1 MFRSFDSS
9 LQRRTGHSAGR
20 SPAWLL
26 LMLFLTQTLLMNS
39 PSVKAQDAEKADDKK
54 PKIPAPETKKL
65 LTKDGVSLNCRFYPG
80 TRKKDSVPIMLI
92 HGWEERGSQYAELAL
107 SLQKRGHAVIVPDLR
122 GHGLSTKRRTP
133 QGFATIRRDRMNK
146 QALMAMWMDLEACKS
161 FLRKQN
167 NEGLLN
173 LEQLCLIGSDLGA
186 LIALEWAVR
195 DWNAPRLPTLKQGQ
209 DVKALVLISPPQSFK
224 GLTAQAAYTHPQVS
238 RLSTLIIT
246 GKENT
251 RAFSD
256 ARRVYNR
263 FEKAR
268 DKLPKSQKESLFN
281 YGCKTTKQSA
291 DLFAKGIEP
300 DPLTLISNFVLL
312 RLEKRKADFPWTDR
326 TNPFNESK

>member
-1 MFRSFDSS
+1 MFRFFHSC
-9 LQRRTGHSAGR
+9 LQRRPGHSVRR
-20 SPAWLL
+20 SPTLL
-26 LMLFLTQTLLMNS
+26 LLALLLAQHLLINV
-39 PSVKAQDAEKADDKK
+39 PSVGAQDANKADDKK

-65 LTKDGVSLNCRFYPG
+65 TTKDGVSLSCRFYPG
-80 TRKKDSVPIMLI
+80 IHKKDAIPIMVV
-92 HGWEERGSQYAELAL
+92 HGWEERGSQYATLAL

-122 GHGLSTKRRTP
+122 GHGLSTKRKTP
-133 QGFATIRRDRMNK
+133 QGLATIRRDRMNK
-146 QALMAMWMDLEACKS
+146 QDLLSMVMDLEACKS
-161 FLRKQN
+161 FLRQQN

-256 ARRVYNR
+256 ARRIHNR

-268 DKLPKSQKESLFN
+268 DKLPKSQKESLYN
-281 YGCKTTKQSA
+281 YGCKTTKQGA
-291 DLFAKGIEP
+291 DLFAKGV
-300 DPLTLISNFVLL
+300 DPNPLALISNFVRL
-312 RLEKRKADFPWTDR
+312 RLEKRKADFPWSDR
-326 TNPFNESK
+326 SNPFNESN